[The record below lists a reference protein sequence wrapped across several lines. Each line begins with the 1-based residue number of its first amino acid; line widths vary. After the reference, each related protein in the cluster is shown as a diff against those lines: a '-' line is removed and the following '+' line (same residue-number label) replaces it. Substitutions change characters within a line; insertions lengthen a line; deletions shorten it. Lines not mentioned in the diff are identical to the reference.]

1 MESIDCMI
9 GLSGKEGS
17 VKRFGKF
24 VGYTLNSFTVFFL
37 NSDIMSIYRVVR
49 VGVEFEC

>member
-1 MESIDCMI
+1 MDSIDCMI

-17 VKRFGKF
+17 VRRFGKF
-24 VGYTLNSFTVFFL
+24 VGYTLNSFTVFFFY
-37 NSDIMSIYRVVR
+37 SDIMPFYRVVR